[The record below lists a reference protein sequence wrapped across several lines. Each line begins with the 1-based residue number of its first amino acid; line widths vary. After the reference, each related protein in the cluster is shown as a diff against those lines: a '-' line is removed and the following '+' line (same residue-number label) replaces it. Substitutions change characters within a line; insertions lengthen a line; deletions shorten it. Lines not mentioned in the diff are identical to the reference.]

1 MKSDKCLYEAYET
14 LPCGIIVFSID
25 KNIKLLY
32 ANKYYYDNFSD
43 GIKNL
48 FNIYAQDEILLK
60 TAVGEMSGSEPLKTE
75 YNFSVNGESKRASV
89 LISVFNESSFLGVI
103 SDITEC
109 YSKLHETQEEK
120 QRFEEALCRT
130 NNIVFESD
138 ALARNTKMY
147 IPSKNGRGFDIMSM
161 TGGEDRLTVE
171 NLHPNDRSSFFERI
185 CNPAEKTLALRM
197 KLKNDNDWKW
207 YRIDRQFGYDD
218 DGKPVRMFGII
229 NDIDKEKTHEKELQ
243 QQLEIDSELKIY
255 NRNAAVSK
263 INMYL
268 SKQTGQNKFA
278 LLVLD
283 IDDFKNI
290 NDTYGHLYGDA
301 VIAMVAEKLR
311 ELAEHCGIVGR
322 YGGDEF
328 FVFLE
333 DMKRDEIIDIADK
346 ILHSIASL
354 RVAGD
359 GCITCS
365 IGIALSDM
373 FDTVPKYKDMF
384 EKADKALYSVKRNG
398 KAQWRT
404 YDEDTMGGDMGG
416 HAIDYEAEDNAA
428 DEELLKSRDLT
439 KVFIELSADEKT
451 SDAAMYKIIRYIAE
465 KFNID
470 WFQIMQV
477 NCTEDL
483 VTIKY
488 EWCSDTDFKNNAG
501 RSGYYVHSDIAR
513 FRECFEKNPIFV
525 ITPEST
531 DGFSPKFQR
540 EFEKNMRYSAVY
552 IANITANDTFYMF
565 VCTRFDKD
573 NKWKDDEAFE
583 LNTAT
588 KLMTMYVSQA
598 DRETDNERRYREMV
612 DFERKTGLYT
622 MAKFY
627 EQLGRL
633 RKIAAENDE
642 EVAIIHTDFHRFINF
657 NRQFGLEAGDNM
669 LIGFA
674 NSIQRNDDPEHS
686 IATHIDSTDIFIS
699 AKRIAKGDRSFIDAI
714 DKINKNFCNEQ
725 NKIYNGANIIL
736 KSGIY
741 ILKRND
747 TGGDA
752 LDWAVM
758 AKDEVKDFNESFCA
772 VYEG

>member
-1 MKSDKCLYEAYET
+1 MSSDKCLYEAYET
-14 LPCGIIVFSID
+14 LPCGIIVFSTD
-25 KNIKLLY
+25 KDIELLY

-43 GIKNL
+43 GNKNL
-48 FNIYAQDEILLK
+48 LNIYENDKILLK
-60 TAVGEMSGSEPLKTE
+60 TDVNKMGISELLRRE
-75 YNFSVNGESKRASV
+75 YNFFVNGESKCASI
-89 LISVFNESSFLGVI
+89 LITFFNENNFLGVI

-109 YSKLHETQEEK
+109 YTKLNETQEEK
-120 QRFEEALCRT
+120 RRFEEALCRT

-138 ALARNTKMY
+138 GLARNAKLY
-147 IPSKNGRGFDIMSM
+147 IPSKNGSGFDVMSM
-161 TGGEDRLTVE
+161 AGGEDRLTVE
-171 NLHPNDRSSFFERI
+171 NLHPNDRESFFKRI

-207 YRIDRQFGYDD
+207 YRIDRQFEF
-218 DGKPVRMFGII
+218 DGEGNPVRMFGII

-243 QQLEIDSELKIY
+243 QKLEIDSELKIY

-263 INMYL
+263 INEYL
-268 SKQTGQNKFA
+268 SKQTGKNKSA

-333 DMKRDEIIDIADK
+333 DMKRNEIIDTADK

-359 GCITCS
+359 SCITCS
-365 IGIALSDM
+365 IGIAMSDM
-373 FDTVPKYKDMF
+373 FDIAPKYKDMF

-404 YDEDTMGGDMGG
+404 YDENTMGGDMSG
-416 HAIDYEAEDNAA
+416 HAIDYETEDNSA

-439 KVFIELSADEKT
+439 KVFIELSAGEKT

-465 KFNID
+465 KFSIN

-488 EWCSDTDFKNNAG
+488 EWCSESDFRNNAG
-501 RSGYYVHSDIAR
+501 RSGYYVHSDIMR
-513 FRECFEKNPIFV
+513 FRESFEKNPIFV

-531 DGFSPKFQR
+531 AGFSPKFQR
-540 EFEKNMRYSAVY
+540 EFEKNMKYSVVY

-565 VCTRFDKD
+565 VCTRFDKND
-573 NKWKDDEAFE
+573 KWKDDEALE
-583 LNTAT
+583 LNAAT
-588 KLMTMYVSQA
+588 KLMSMYVSQA

-612 DFERKTGLYT
+612 DFERKTGLYS
-622 MAKFY
+622 MPKFY

-642 EVAIIHTDFHRFINF
+642 EVAIIHTDFHQFIKF
-657 NRQFGLEAGDNM
+657 NRKFGLEAGDNM
-669 LIGFA
+669 LISFA

-699 AKRIAKGDRSFIDAI
+699 AKRTPKGDRSFMEAVDRV
-714 DKINKNFCNEQ
+714 NKDFCNAQ
-725 NKIYNGANIIL
+725 NKIYKGANIIL

-758 AKDEVKDFNESFCA
+758 AKNAVKDFNESFCA
-772 VYEG
+772 VYEE